1 MKETKILLYIHS
13 IEMDPIGEI
22 HKSSFPA
29 ILILD
34 PIRPIGL
41 NIPLTNSRQ
50 IPETSTKLKD
60 FCKLFLLTF
69 ELLRQNADQWY

>member
-1 MKETKILLYIHS
+1 MG
-13 IEMDPIGEI
+13 PIGEI
-22 HKSSFPA
+22 HKRSFPA
-29 ILILD
+29 ILILN
-34 PIRPIGL
+34 PPKPIGK

-50 IPETSTKLKD
+50 NPETSTKLKD

>member
-1 MKETKILLYIHS
+1 
-13 IEMDPIGEI
+13 MDPIGEI